1 MCVKPRTTY
10 CRGQI
15 LEPRPRNGGV
25 EAHDDPVQKCGC
37 ERVDAAIAIDA
48 THVGAG
54 QRRAAEY
61 FELDQE
67 RVRVDRDV
75 NRVGA
80 VADHGPDLRL
90 ADLMGGRRRRRADD
104 EHDGEQRPLHLDA
117 SAVEA
122 PLMAAAWD
130 RMVASRDPVRKAS
143 AMAVFASTRRPALK

>member
-1 MCVKPRTTY
+1 
-10 CRGQI
+10 RG
-15 LEPRPRNGGV
+15 R
-25 EAHDDPVQKCGC
+25 
-37 ERVDAAIAIDA
+37 
-48 THVGAG
+48 

-80 VADHGPDLRL
+80 VVDHDHDLRL
-90 ADLMGGRRRRRADD
+90 ADLMGGRSPRRAGDQP
-104 EHDGEQRPLHLDA
+104 EHEQRALHRDA

-130 RMVASRDPVRKAS
+130 RMVASRDPVRKAP